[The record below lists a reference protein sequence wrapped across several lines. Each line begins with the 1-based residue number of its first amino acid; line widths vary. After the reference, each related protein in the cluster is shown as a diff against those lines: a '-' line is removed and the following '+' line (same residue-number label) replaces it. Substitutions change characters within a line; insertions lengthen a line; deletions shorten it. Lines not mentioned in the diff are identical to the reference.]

1 MDALTAAPSSLFA
14 APGGVRAVLEAAAR
28 AGADAALALVVET
41 EGSTYVR
48 AGAVALFGG
57 TQGEEQVGWL
67 SGGCLE
73 PEIARRAASAA
84 ANGRIEWLDIDTRDD
99 EDLFAGSAV
108 GCRGRLHL
116 ALLPLAA
123 MPGWQALLPAWREG
137 AGALRWDI
145 DTDGAVACTV
155 AGESHHWRLPTSQ
168 REDQHRA
175 WQRELPSPPA
185 VLVFGAGPETPTLVP
200 WLRRMGW
207 MTTVVERR
215 PRWSALAALSDTPI
229 SESPQAA
236 LSGLT
241 RRFDAA
247 LVMHHHFELD
257 REALQAL
264 AGSDIGYIG
273 LLGPAR
279 RREDLFR
286 VLPDPVRTAL
296 QPRLHSPVGLDLGGQ
311 GPEAIALSIVAQ
323 LHAHRQGP

>member
-1 MDALTAAPSSLFA
+1 MDALTAAPSSSLA

-48 AGAVALFGG
+48 PGAVALFGADR
-57 TQGEEQVGWL
+57 TEQEGWL

-73 PEIARRAASAA
+73 PEIARRAAEAA
-84 ANGRIEWLDIDTRDD
+84 VNGRVEWLDIDTRDD

-145 DTDGAVACTV
+145 DTDGVVACTV
-155 AGESHHWRLPTSQ
+155 AGASRHWRLPTSQ
-168 REDQHRA
+168 REDPKPRA
-175 WQRELPSPPA
+175 WQLELPSPPA

-215 PRWSALAALSDTPI
+215 PRWSALSALSDTPI
-229 SESPQAA
+229 S
-236 LSGLT
+236 
-241 RRFDAA
+241 
-247 LVMHHHFELD
+247 
-257 REALQAL
+257 
-264 AGSDIGYIG
+264 
-273 LLGPAR
+273 
-279 RREDLFR
+279 
-286 VLPDPVRTAL
+286 
-296 QPRLHSPVGLDLGGQ
+296 
-311 GPEAIALSIVAQ
+311 
-323 LHAHRQGP
+323 